1 MELKPKGPPGRPNRK
16 ALQFNAEIH
25 RLRAEGY
32 SIEAIR
38 MALRD
43 VGIEVGS
50 TTVRREIARCSGR
63 GSVPARD
70 QVNAGPIRDRAQPA
84 SNPIVPTVHLTDQRS
99 GKEIAE
105 SFMNSRISNPLIR
118 ARSHSEDRNH

>member
-50 TTVRREIARCSGR
+50 TTVRREIARCSR
-63 GSVPARD
+63 QANMPARR
-70 QVNAGPIRDRAQPA
+70 QVDAGPIRDQVPP

-105 SFMNSRISNPLIR
+105 LFMKTRISNPLIR
-118 ARSHSEDRNH
+118 ARSHSEDRHH